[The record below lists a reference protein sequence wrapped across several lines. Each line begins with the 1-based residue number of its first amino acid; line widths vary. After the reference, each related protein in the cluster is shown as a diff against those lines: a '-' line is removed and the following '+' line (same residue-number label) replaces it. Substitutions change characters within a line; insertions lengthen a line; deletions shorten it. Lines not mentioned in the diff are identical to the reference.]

1 MLILLYCAL
10 KKEIIQ
16 GENTPWYK
24 KKLFKGKILSGI
36 DGEHPWTQQQNKFIY
51 ENCWTFYCGMC

>member
-51 ENCWTFYCGMC
+51 ENC